1 MRYCLIIF
9 IPFVL
14 CLNSSAQR
22 LAFRKNLHRAVYYY
36 VGDVISYRIK
46 GDDVKYTDRI
56 AGFEDS
62 VIVLQDFY
70 KLHPAEISYLYV
82 DGKTGAWFGI
92 RYRCQQLFMRAG
104 LMILGLDVINS
115 RQLKKETLVF
125 SGELVLASLIIKAIT
140 PKKFKIAGK
149 RRLFITN

>member
-1 MRYCLIIF
+1 MFCSGCL
-9 IPFVL
+9 
-14 CLNSSAQR
+14 AQR

-56 AGFEDS
+56 INIEDS
-62 VIVLQDFY
+62 VIVLQDDY
-70 KLHPAEISYLYV
+70 KLNPSEISYLYV
-82 DGKTGAWFGI
+82 DGKTSAWYGI
-92 RYRCQQLFMRAG
+92 RYRCQRLFMRAG

-115 RQLKKETLVF
+115 HQLKKETLVF
-125 SGELVLASLIIKAIT
+125 SGELVVASLIIKAIT
-140 PKKFKIAGK
+140 PKKFKISGK